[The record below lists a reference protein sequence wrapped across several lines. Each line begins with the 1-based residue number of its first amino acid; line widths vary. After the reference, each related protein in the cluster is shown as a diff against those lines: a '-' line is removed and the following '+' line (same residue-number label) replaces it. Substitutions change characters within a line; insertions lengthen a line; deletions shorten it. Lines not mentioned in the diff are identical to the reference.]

1 MHAPASSE
9 NWALKLKPSL
19 PKNSFAF
26 GRSLTGRL
34 TNIFV
39 VLFVLI
45 ISIGSID
52 HLVLPFSG
60 LQRTKGVVQDKLCC
74 GNFSQRGS
82 IFRIGLMLL
91 SRSSVSCSVSARHH
105 RRLLSGFGRIK
116 EEFEGVVILILFHKL
131 EVDEPLGFPHG
142 LTVREPASG

>member
-34 TNIFV
+34 TNILA

-52 HLVLPFSG
+52 HLALSFSG
-60 LQRTKGVVQDKLCC
+60 LQRTKAVVQDKLRASVVLNS
-74 GNFSQRGS
+74 GVASVIGFS
-82 IFRIGLMLL
+82 L
-91 SRSSVSCSVSARHH
+91 SDIAGKCESRPVHV
-105 RRLLSGFGRIK
+105 GKNGR
-116 EEFEGVVILILFHKL
+116 
-131 EVDEPLGFPHG
+131 P
-142 LTVREPASG
+142 